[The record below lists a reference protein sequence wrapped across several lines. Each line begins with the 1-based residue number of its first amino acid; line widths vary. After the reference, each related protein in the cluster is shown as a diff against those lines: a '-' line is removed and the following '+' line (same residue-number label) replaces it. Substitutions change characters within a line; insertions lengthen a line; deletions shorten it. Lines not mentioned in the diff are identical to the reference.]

1 MLSDKPVESLG
12 YEEAL
17 QELDQLTRLVE
28 QGQLSLQDA
37 LLVRQRGDALFQ
49 RAQALLDQFLQVLQR
64 ESV

>member
-1 MLSDKPVESLG
+1 MLSDTPVESLG

-37 LLVRQRGDALFQ
+37 LRVRQRGDALFQ
-49 RAQALLDQFLQVLQR
+49 RAQALLDQFLQVLQQGQA
-64 ESV
+64 